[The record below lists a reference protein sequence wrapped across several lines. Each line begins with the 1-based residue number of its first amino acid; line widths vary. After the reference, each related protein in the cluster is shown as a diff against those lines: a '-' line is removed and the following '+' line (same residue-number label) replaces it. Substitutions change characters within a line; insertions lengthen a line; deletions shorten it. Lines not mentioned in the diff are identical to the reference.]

1 MDKDE
6 MIAILKESKQPDED
20 IVVFLE
26 LHGDQIK
33 DHWDL
38 RFSYG
43 KFLMSR
49 YGKVVTVEWDP
60 EVEGFYTL

>member
-20 IVVFLE
+20 IILFLKVY
-26 LHGDQIK
+26 GDQIK
-33 DHWDL
+33 DRRDL
-38 RFSYG
+38 QFSYV
-43 KFLMSR
+43 KFIMSR

-60 EVEGFYTL
+60 EVEGFYSL